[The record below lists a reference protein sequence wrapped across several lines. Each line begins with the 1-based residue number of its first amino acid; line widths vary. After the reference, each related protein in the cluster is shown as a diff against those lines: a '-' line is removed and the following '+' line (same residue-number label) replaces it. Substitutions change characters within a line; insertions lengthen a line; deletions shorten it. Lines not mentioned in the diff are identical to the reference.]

1 MAARKLNPLET
12 KLHQAAL
19 QAGKPISQKEVDAI
33 VPDAA
38 ARVSAINFLLGAGML
53 KLMKDGSKLLYRAVQ
68 KGEMDIKKGL
78 SGEENMVLGHIQAAA
93 NQGAV
98 YFLRLFPVVSL
109 NTCIPPGI
117 WTKHLKAK
125 TDLHQTV
132 IDRCLKSLVQKQLI
146 KAVKGVDKNRTRK
159 IYMMAHLEPSVELTG
174 GPWYTDSELDTEFIK
189 LLCSACLRFIKDRS
203 FPKQKNSD
211 DVPASSLPLYSISDA
226 PAYPTATQIT
236 GFLSKSK
243 ITETQLTEDH
253 VEMLLNVLI
262 LDGDVEK
269 IPAFAAAMWDSNAI
283 ADDASGSGSGSEDE
297 DDKRKAKSKKRK
309 GSKESSS
316 KSKKR
321 KRSKESDDE
330 SDALDA
336 ESTSKSKKS
345 KSKGKKRKRDDSDDE
360 SASEAEAKKKKKK
373 RKVDKSD
380 GSGSESGSD
389 EDSDARSKKKTKSK
403 KKSKSKSRHS
413 KSSDESGESDFDSGS
428 DSGSDSDTSRRKR
441 SKSKSTSRSKSKSKS
456 SKLRARSSSPD
467 ASMGNDAF
475 TGSAYVYRAIRQE
488 RVALGWSEAPCGRC
502 LVFDFCKDGG
512 PVNAKECEYYGEWL
526 TRGVV
531 SQV

>member
-19 QAGKPISQKEVDAI
+19 QAGKPITQKEVDAI

-38 ARVSAINFLLGAGML
+38 ARISAINFLLGAGML
-53 KLMKDGSKLLYRAVQ
+53 KLLKDGNKLLYRAVQ

-78 SGEENMVLGHIQAAA
+78 TGEENMVLGHIQAAA
-93 NQGAV
+93 NQG
-98 YFLRLFPVVSL
+98 
-109 NTCIPPGI
+109 I

-125 TDLHQTV
+125 TELHQTV

-211 DVPASSLPLYSISDA
+211 DAPASSLPLYSISDA
-226 PAYPTATQIT
+226 PAYPTAQQIT

-243 ITETQLTEDH
+243 ITETQLTEEH

-283 ADDASGSGSGSEDE
+283 ADDVSGSESGSESE
-297 DDKRKAKSKKRK
+297 DDKRKSKSKKRK
-309 GSKESSS
+309 SAKESSSKS

-330 SDALDA
+330 SDASDRG
-336 ESTSKSKKS
+336 SKKS
-345 KSKGKKRKRDDSDDE
+345 KSKGKKRKRDDSDEEE
-360 SASEAEAKKKKKK
+360 SASEAEAKKKRKK

-380 GSGSESGSD
+380 ASGSESASD
-389 EDSDARSKKKTKSK
+389 SDSDARSKKKSKAK
-403 KKSKSKSRHS
+403 KKSKSRRS
-413 KSSDESGESDFDSGS
+413 KSSDESSSDSDSDSGS
-428 DSGSDSDTSRRKR
+428 ESGSDSDTSRRKR
-441 SKSKSTSRSKSKSKS
+441 SKSKSSSRSKSKSKS

-467 ASMGNDAF
+467 ATMGNDSF
-475 TGSAYVYRAIRQE
+475 TGSAWVYRAIRQE

-502 LVFDFCKDGG
+502 PVFDFCKDGG

-531 SQV
+531 EQE